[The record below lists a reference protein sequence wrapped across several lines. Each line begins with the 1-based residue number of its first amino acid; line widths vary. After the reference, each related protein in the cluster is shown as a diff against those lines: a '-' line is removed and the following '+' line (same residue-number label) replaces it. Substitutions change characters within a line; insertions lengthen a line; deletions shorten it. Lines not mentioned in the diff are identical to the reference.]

1 VGARGV
7 AAGSPGSGPGRSHA
21 ARPGGSVRAPAGPVG
36 PETPIG
42 FSGFTGAA
50 TLRRVGPRLG
60 IRTVRDL
67 LFHLPRR
74 YDDLRELSTARELA
88 RVPDGEP
95 ASARLQVHGMR
106 QEQTFRRRVQKTTA
120 YLGDETGEV
129 EATWFGRRFIDRRLR
144 EGQWIVISGKVRHR
158 GFATT
163 LDNPEFQADDGTAL
177 LHAGRI
183 VPVYRLTAGLTA
195 PTLRRAI
202 RQALDAVGSAY
213 PEYLPPET
221 GDGLMPVA
229 AALESAHYPE
239 TFAARDAAL
248 RRLGFDE
255 LLALQV
261 GMVARDRGRRAALGE
276 PVDVPAARISQSVE
290 AVEVVLTEQVRART
304 GEAETARLTADQ
316 AAAVAAI
323 AEDLGRSRPMM
334 RLLQGDVGSGKT
346 AVAALALA
354 FVADAGR
361 QGALLAPTDL
371 LARQHAVA
379 LRRLLEPLGH
389 GVTLLTGSL
398 PAGERRAALE
408 LLATPG
414 ASDGLLGRTAGR
426 IVVGTHALVQ
436 EGVRFA
442 DLALAVVDE
451 QHRFGVA
458 QREAL
463 GAKGRSPHVLLM
475 TATPIPR
482 TLGQILLADLDVSD
496 LRSLPAGRMTI
507 KTGIRRTADLAAAR
521 DDPSRGAYP
530 VIVREIRAGH
540 RAFVVVPLVEED
552 EETAARSADE
562 VAAALPRQLAD
573 AASRLALPAEPAA
586 RIGVVHGQ
594 IKAADRDATMDLFR
608 RGDLD
613 VLVGTTVLEVGVDV
627 PEATVMLILDA
638 DRFGL
643 AQLHQLRGRVGR
655 GESQSYCIL
664 VSDSADATARARL
677 EALES
682 HTDGFELAELDL
694 ELRREGELLG
704 LHQSGLPTLRIA
716 SLRDKGDRERAAQAR
731 EIAERLVDDSG
742 ALRPGHDALAEEL
755 RNGWLA
761 RVGAGEV
768 LADIPDDGG
777 GPASV

>member
-1 VGARGV
+1 
-7 AAGSPGSGPGRSHA
+7 
-21 ARPGGSVRAPAGPVG
+21 
-36 PETPIG
+36 
-42 FSGFTGAA
+42 
-50 TLRRVGPRLG
+50 LRRVGLRLG

-74 YDDLRELSTARELA
+74 YDDLRELSTARDLG

-95 ASARLQVHGMR
+95 ASARLQVRGVR

-120 YLGDETGEV
+120 YLVDETGEV

-163 LDNPEFQADDGTAL
+163 IDNPEFQADDGTAL

-183 VPVYRLTAGLTA
+183 VPIYRLTAGLTA

-202 RQALDAVGSAY
+202 RQALDAVGSTY
-213 PEYLPPET
+213 PEYLPAEA
-221 GDGLMPVA
+221 GDALMPIA
-229 AALESAHYPE
+229 AALESAHFPE

-255 LLALQV
+255 LVALQV
-261 GMVARDRGRRAALGE
+261 GMVARDRGRRAAIGE
-276 PVDVPAARISQSVE
+276 PVDVPAARIGQSVQ
-290 AVEVVLTEQVRART
+290 AVEAVLTEQVRART
-304 GEAETARLTADQ
+304 GETEAARLTADQ
-316 AAAVAAI
+316 AAAVNAVAA
-323 AEDLGRSRPMM
+323 DLGGSRPMM

-379 LRRLLEPLGH
+379 LGRLLEPLGH

-408 LLATPG
+408 LLAAPG
-414 ASDGLLGRTAGR
+414 APDGLLGLTTGR

-496 LRSLPAGRMTI
+496 LRSLPAGRIGI
-507 KTGIRRTADLAAAR
+507 KTGIRRTADLAGAR
-521 DDPSRGAYP
+521 ADPSRGAYP
-530 VIVREIRAGH
+530 LIVREIRAGH

-562 VAAALPRQLAD
+562 VAAALPGQLAE
-573 AASRLALPAEPAA
+573 AASRLGLPAEPAA

-594 IKAADRDATMDLFR
+594 MKAANRDAAMDLFR

-664 VSDSADATARARL
+664 VSDSDDATARARL

-731 EIAERLVDDSG
+731 EIAERLVDDLG
-742 ALRPGHDALAEEL
+742 ALRPGHEALAVEL

-768 LADIPDDGG
+768 LADALTEAG
-777 GPASV
+777 GPADG

>member
-1 VGARGV
+1 MAGRELSDDSGSK
-7 AAGSPGSGPGRSHA
+7 GSPGARARA
-21 ARPGGSVRAPAGPVG
+21 ARGATRRPAGP
-36 PETPIG
+36 IG
-42 FSGFTGAA
+42 LDTAIGASGLPGA
-50 TLRRVGPRLG
+50 TVLRRVGPRLG
-60 IRTVRDL
+60 IRTLRDL

-88 RVPDGEP
+88 RIADGEP
-95 ASARLQVHGMR
+95 ASARLQVRGVR
-106 QEQTFRRRVQKTTA
+106 LEQTVRRRVQRTTA
-120 YLGDETGEV
+120 YLRDETGEV
-129 EATWFGRRFIDRRLR
+129 EATWFGRRYIERRLR
-144 EGQWIVISGKVRHR
+144 EGQWVVVSGKVRRR
-158 GFATT
+158 GFTT
-163 LDNPEFQADDGTAL
+163 TFDNPEFQVDDGTAL

-202 RQALDAVGSAY
+202 REALDAVGSSY
-213 PEYLPPET
+213 PEYLPAGTEEI
-221 GDGLMPVA
+221 VA
-229 AALESAHYPE
+229 IAGALESAHYPE

-248 RRLGFDE
+248 SRLGFDE
-255 LLALQV
+255 LLALQI
-261 GMVARDRGRRAALGE
+261 GMVARDRQRRLAIGE
-276 PVDVPAARISQSVE
+276 PIDVPADRVRESVAAVE
-290 AVEVVLTEQVRART
+290 AALTEQVRART
-304 GEAETARLTADQ
+304 GGTEPARLTADQ
-316 AAAVAAI
+316 DAAVSAI
-323 AEDLGRSRPMM
+323 VGDLGRPRPMM

-346 AVAALALA
+346 AVAALALC
-354 FVADAGR
+354 FVADASR
-361 QGALLAPTDL
+361 QGALLAPTEL

-379 LRRLLEPLGH
+379 LRRLVEPLGH

-398 PAGERRAALE
+398 PAAERRAALE
-408 LLATPG
+408 LLAAPSS
-414 ASDGLLGRTAGR
+414 SDGLLGLTAGR

-436 EGVRFA
+436 EGVRFE

-496 LRSLPAGRMTI
+496 LRSLPAGRI
-507 KTGIRRTADLAAAR
+507 RIGTGIRRTADLAGSTG
-521 DDPSRGAYP
+521 DPSRGAYP
-530 VIVREIRAGH
+530 LIVKEVRAGH

-562 VAAALPRQLAD
+562 VAAALPLQLAQ
-573 AASRLALPAEPAA
+573 AAARLGLPADPTT

-594 IKAADRDATMDLFR
+594 MKAVDRDATMDRFR

-627 PEATVMLILDA
+627 PEATVMLILDS

-655 GESQSYCIL
+655 GEWQSYCIL
-664 VSDSADATARARL
+664 VSDSVDTTAWARL

-694 ELRREGELLG
+694 ELRQEGQLLG
-704 LHQSGLPTLRIA
+704 LNQSGLPTLRIA
-716 SLRDKGDRERAAQAR
+716 SLRDKGDRERAMQAR
-731 EIAERLVDDSG
+731 EMAERLLDATG
-742 ALRPGHDALAEEL
+742 ALKPGHDALAVEL
-755 RNGWLA
+755 RSGWLA

-768 LADIPDDGG
+768 LQDLPGDGG
-777 GPASV
+777 GHVDG